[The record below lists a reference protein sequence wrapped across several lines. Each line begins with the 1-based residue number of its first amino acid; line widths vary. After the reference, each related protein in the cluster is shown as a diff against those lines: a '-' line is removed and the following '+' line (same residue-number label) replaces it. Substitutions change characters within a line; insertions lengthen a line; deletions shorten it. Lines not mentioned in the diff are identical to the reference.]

1 MLSRKSVIIILI
13 SAAMAAVALAQAP
26 RAVELPN
33 SEAGQRVAAYL
44 KAFNS
49 GDEKLMRD
57 FFANNVTAASLE
69 RRSIDERLQFYR
81 QMRDD
86 MQSLEARRV
95 LGASESAVTLLAQTK
110 GGDWLEFRFEFE
122 GQPPHKL
129 MSIAIEDAEPP
140 SANAPGAGA
149 APAPKARMT
158 EADVV
163 SSLDKYL
170 EDTVK
175 ADEFSGVVLLAK
187 NGKPVFQKA
196 YGLASK
202 EFNVPNRID
211 TRFNLGSINKIFT
224 RVAIGQLIEKGKLS
238 FDDTIIKH
246 LPDYPNRQAA
256 EKVTVQHLL
265 TMTSGIGDFFGG
277 KFDAMAKDRLRKNG
291 DFLPLFASEPLA
303 FEPGSKRQYSNGGYI
318 VLGAIIEKVS
328 GQDYYEYV
336 REHVFKIAGMENTD
350 SYEADSPV
358 QNLAVGYT
366 RNGAGNRGRRNNFYT
381 RPARG
386 SSAGGGYSTV
396 EDLLRFSVAL
406 ENNKLLSPEFTDWMF
421 TGKLP
426 QRSTDKAADAGKRA
440 GGRGGFGFAGGAP
453 GINATVEIDSDSG
466 YTAIVMSNYDPPSA
480 EKTARQI
487 REWIR
492 LVK

>member
-1 MLSRKSVIIILI
+1 MLSRKTVITILI
-13 SAAMAAVALAQAP
+13 SAAMAAVVFAQAP
-26 RAVELPN
+26 RAVDLPN

-49 GDEKLMRD
+49 GDEKLMRE
-57 FFANNVTAASLE
+57 FFANNVTRASLE

-86 MQSLEARRV
+86 MQSLEARRI
-95 LGASESAVTLLAQTK
+95 LNASESAVTLLAQTK
-110 GGDWLEFRFEFE
+110 GGDWFEFHFEFE

-129 MSIAIEDAEPP
+129 VSLGIEGAEPVAS
-140 SANAPGAGA
+140 SAGPTA
-149 APAPKARMT
+149 ATKTRMT
-158 EADVV
+158 EAEVV
-163 SSLDKYL
+163 SSLEKYL

-175 ADEFSGVVLLAK
+175 ADEFSGAVLLAK
-187 NGKPVFQKA
+187 NGKPIFQKA

-224 RVAIGQLIEKGKLS
+224 RVAIGQLVEKGKLS

-256 EKVTVQHLL
+256 EKVTIQHLL
-265 TMTSGIGDFFGG
+265 TMASGIGDFFGD

-303 FEPGSKRQYSNGGYI
+303 FEPGTKRQYSNGGYI

-328 GQDYYEYV
+328 GQDYYDYV
-336 REHVFKIAGMENTD
+336 REHIFKIAGMENTD

-358 QNLAVGYT
+358 QNLAIGYT
-366 RNGAGNRGRRNNFYT
+366 RNGAGSRGRRNNFYT

-396 EDLLRFSVAL
+396 EDLLKFSVAL
-406 ENNKLLSPEFTDWMF
+406 GNDKLLSPEFTDWMF

-426 QRSTDKAADAGKRA
+426 QKSSDNKKRA
-440 GGRGGFGFAGGAP
+440 EGRGAFGFAGGAP
-453 GINATVEIDSDSG
+453 GINATVEIDADSG

-480 EKTARQI
+480 EKTARQL
-487 REWIR
+487 REWIK
-492 LVK
+492 LLK